1 MQMVPPAWVEQATY
15 ALGKR
20 RSIQLSYGGAQFA
33 NPDYT
38 EARLS
43 DNRDSTAL

>member
-1 MQMVPPAWVEQATY
+1 
-15 ALGKR
+15 
-20 RSIQLSYGGAQFA
+20 LSYGGAQFA

-38 EARLS
+38 EAQLS